1 MLKKKNVNANILSLA
16 NPIKNYHHSTKINNK
31 FKKSSTTYNH
41 INNKSQNNN
50 NNYINGKINS
60 INNNIYLNLFNKFNN
75 TSALHKNLIGPKQ
88 IISSRINNSHINK
101 EKKNIN
107 LLEIPSAS
115 SIKRKK
121 NYPYDSSSLVKSM
134 NFVDNHSHI
143 NIRLNLKNQFI
154 NNSNTNFSSSTNNNY
169 GSDINEQIK
178 EKDLK
183 IILLQNELLKS
194 KEIIN
199 QFQINNNLEINK
211 YNYNL
216 NNSSQDKNICIL
228 TKSSE
233 SVDKVIKTAFNGYT
247 SNNLKN
253 KKNKN
258 YKNYKNSFLKSHGNK
273 NILDVLKK
281 SKTKEKNDK
290 KKLNQDNNYYTNK
303 NIYSGNNKKKQSDY
317 LKLFLPLSNFHN
329 EKHKYN
335 SYSNNKK
342 NIKNIMKT
350 NSETEIMN
358 KTEKSK
364 PNQNTDKNNN
374 IKNKVNEEFCKF
386 TQKCEELKKRTR
398 QLLNNFINLG
408 EAIQNSKLKK

>member
-1 MLKKKNVNANILSLA
+1 MLKKKNVNTNILSFV
-16 NPIKNYHHSTKINNK
+16 NPIKNNHHSTKINNK

-50 NNYINGKINS
+50 NNYQNGRINS

-75 TSALHKNLIGPKQ
+75 TSALHKNAVNPKQ
-88 IISSRINNSHINK
+88 IISSRINNSHICK
-101 EKKNIN
+101 ERKNIN
-107 LLEIPSAS
+107 ILEIPSAS

-121 NYPYDSSSLVKSM
+121 NYPYDSSSLINSM
-134 NFVDNHSHI
+134 NFADNHSHI

-199 QFQINNNLEINK
+199 HFKINNNLEINK

-258 YKNYKNSFLKSHGNK
+258 YKNSFLKSHGNK
-273 NILDVLKK
+273 NILDCLKK
-281 SKTKEKNDK
+281 SKTKEKYDK
-290 KKLNQDNNYYTNK
+290 NKLDKDNNNYNK

-317 LKLFLPLSNFHN
+317 LKLFLPLSNFHI

-342 NIKNIMKT
+342 NIKNKINA
-350 NSETEIMN
+350 NSEAEIMN
-358 KTEKSK
+358 KTEKNK
-364 PNQNTDKNNN
+364 KKNNN
-374 IKNKVNEEFCKF
+374 DKDNTTKNKVNEEFCIF
-386 TQKCEELKKRTR
+386 TQKCEELKKRTS

-408 EAIQNSKLKK
+408 EAIQNLKLNK

>member
-1 MLKKKNVNANILSLA
+1 MLKKKNVNTNILSLV
-16 NPIKNYHHSTKINNK
+16 NPIKNNHHSTKINNK

-41 INNKSQNNN
+41 INNKSQNNSSN
-50 NNYINGKINS
+50 NNYINGRINS

-75 TSALHKNLIGPKQ
+75 TSALHKNVISPKQ
-88 IISSRINNSHINK
+88 IISSRINNSQITK
-101 EKKNIN
+101 ERKNIN

-216 NNSSQDKNICIL
+216 NNSSQEKNICIL

-258 YKNYKNSFLKSHGNK
+258 CKNSFLKSHGNK
-273 NILDVLKK
+273 NILDCLKK
-281 SKTKEKNDK
+281 SKTKEKYDK
-290 KKLNQDNNYYTNK
+290 KKLIKDNNNYNK

-342 NIKNIMKT
+342 NIKNIMNT
-350 NSETEIMN
+350 NSEGEIMN
-358 KTEKSK
+358 KTEKNK
-364 PNQNTDKNNN
+364 YNHNNDKDNTS
-374 IKNKVNEEFCKF
+374 KNKVNEEFNNITK
-386 TQKCEELKKRTR
+386 KCEELKKRTR
-398 QLLNNFINLG
+398 QLLDNFINLG

>member
-1 MLKKKNVNANILSLA
+1 MLKKKNVYTNILSLV
-16 NPIKNYHHSTKINNK
+16 NPIKNHHSTKINNK
-31 FKKSSTTYNH
+31 FKKSSTAYNH

-50 NNYINGKINS
+50 NNYQNGRINS

-75 TSALHKNLIGPKQ
+75 VSTLHKNAISPKQ
-88 IISSRINNSHINK
+88 IISNRINNSHICK
-101 EKKNIN
+101 ERKNIN
-107 LLEIPSAS
+107 ILEIPSAS

-121 NYPYDSSSLVKSM
+121 NYPNASSSLINSM
-134 NFVDNHSHI
+134 NFVNSHNHI

-169 GSDINEQIK
+169 VSDINEQIK

-199 QFQINNNLEINK
+199 QLKINNNLEINK

-216 NNSSQDKNICIL
+216 NNSSQEKNLCIL

-247 SNNLKN
+247 SNNLKK
-253 KKNKN
+253 KKN
-258 YKNYKNSFLKSHGNK
+258 KNYKNSFLKSLGNK
-273 NILDVLKK
+273 NILDCLKK
-281 SKTKEKNDK
+281 SKTKEKYDK
-290 KKLNQDNNYYTNK
+290 KLDKDNNNYKK

-342 NIKNIMKT
+342 NIKNIMNT
-350 NSETEIMN
+350 NSEAEIIS
-358 KTEKSK
+358 KTEKNK
-364 PNQNTDKNNN
+364 NKNKNNN
-374 IKNKVNEEFCKF
+374 GKDNNTKNKVNEEFCIF
-386 TQKCEELKKRTR
+386 TQKCEDLKKRTR